1 METKY
6 NTQWINQTAK
16 AIYESVVPFNSQY
29 SMEKAMKQ
37 AIARAKQLIYAEQ
50 HPEQYMITED
60 DSIIS
65 IASFVGVN
73 NLDTIYKG
81 AGYYCGD

>member
-1 METKY
+1 MKTKY

-50 HPEQYMITED
+50 HPELYKITEKD
-60 DSIIS
+60 IIIS
-65 IASFVGVN
+65 IASFAGVN
-73 NLDTIYKG
+73 NLNSIYKG
-81 AGYYCGD
+81 SGCYCGD